1 MDHPQA
7 RFSLLEEVERRQD
20 EVIAQLDELNARV
33 ESILAEWTRGEPR
46 VVPEQAPESFSSR
59 RSVRAA

>member
-1 MDHPQA
+1 MEHPQA

-33 ESILAEWTRGEPR
+33 ESILAEWTRAEQQVVQDHEP
-46 VVPEQAPESFSSR
+46 ETYSSR